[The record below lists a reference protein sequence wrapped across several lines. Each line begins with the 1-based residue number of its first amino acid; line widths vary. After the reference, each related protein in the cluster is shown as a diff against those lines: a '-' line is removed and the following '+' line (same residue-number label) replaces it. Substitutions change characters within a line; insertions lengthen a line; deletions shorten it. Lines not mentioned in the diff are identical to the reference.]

1 MLKIICIKL
10 FVVLI
15 FFSSSGICSEYWS
28 RTYIGKESDYIQSV
42 ELTADGGYIVVGY
55 TQDNFDIQ
63 GNGIWLIKLDKSGA
77 VIWRKA
83 YQDGGSF
90 VNSGFLLKSTS
101 DGGFLAVWNRSF
113 GPGNDNVCVLKL
125 KANGDKD
132 WEKTYGNDGRDKVCA
147 VLLTADG
154 GCLVSGWTNK
164 KLGARNYDIWILK
177 LKLTGEIEWQN
188 VYGGSWSEQ
197 AQAVCRTSDGG
208 YLAGGWTY
216 SFGDGER
223 SLWLLKLLSNG
234 EVSWQKTYD
243 DIIMQDNLA
252 IKPKSEDG
260 YAVQVYSLLHN
271 RFDIQELKL
280 AHNGEVL
287 RNNQYYYIYQKISE
301 SATAIKSTSDNGFI
315 IAGSMNPASESVG
328 RDIWLIRMNSE
339 GNVVWQ
345 RTYGG
350 QEDDYATSV
359 SPTADG
365 GFIVVGWTHSFGANN
380 RTIWVLKIDTNGFVP
395 QEDIFVTRNITE
407 NRYCLAKV
415 TSDDQNMAISI
426 DDQAKLFIDV
436 SGIPGR
442 CFVFN
447 SQDFQRIRQA
457 VSKCMTII
465 KEQKQKNGV
474 ANKQVILVD
483 GDRHA
488 MSIYFVGDPGVN
500 RSFVFK
506 FWEKSS
512 EAYGSQKIL
521 RFNEDDL
528 IKIHK
533 ALEPKNVKQALA
545 LLK

>member
-1 MLKIICIKL
+1 MPKIICIKL

-55 TQDNFDIQ
+55 TQDYFDIQ
-63 GNGIWLIKLDKSGA
+63 KNGIWLIKLDKSGA

-132 WEKTYGNDGRDKVCA
+132 WEKTYGNDGQDKVCA

-154 GCLVSGWTNK
+154 GCLISGWTNK

-197 AQAVCRTSDGG
+197 AQAVCHTSDGG

-234 EVSWQKTYD
+234 DVSWQKTYD
-243 DIIMQDNLA
+243 DIIIKDHLS

-260 YAVQVYSLLHN
+260 YTVQVYSLLHN

-328 RDIWLIRMNSE
+328 RDIWLIRMNSD

-365 GFIVVGWTHSFGANN
+365 GFIVVGWTHSFGVNN
-380 RTIWVLKIDTNGFVP
+380 RTIWVLKVDTNGFIP
-395 QEDIFVTRNITE
+395 QEDVFVTRNITE
-407 NRYCLAKV
+407 NRYCLAKL
-415 TSDDQNMAISI
+415 TSDVTNMAISI

-436 SGIPGR
+436 SGIFGR

-457 VSKCMTII
+457 VSNCMTII
-465 KEQKQKNGV
+465 KEQEQKKRV

-488 MSIYFVGDPGVN
+488 MSINFVGDPGVN

-506 FWEKSS
+506 FWGKTS
-512 EAYGSQKIL
+512 EGYWSQKTL
-521 RFNEDDL
+521 RFNEDEL

-533 ALEPKNVKQALA
+533 ALEPMNVKQALA

>member
-132 WEKTYGNDGRDKVCA
+132 WEKTYGNDGQDKVCA

-177 LKLTGEIEWQN
+177 LKLTGEIEWQS

-243 DIIMQDNLA
+243 DIIIKDNLA
-252 IKPKSEDG
+252 IKPESEDG
-260 YAVQVYSLLHN
+260 YTVQVYSLLHN
-271 RFDIQELKL
+271 RFDIKELKL

-287 RNNQYYYIYQKISE
+287 RNNQYYGIYQTISE

-365 GFIVVGWTHSFGANN
+365 GFIVVGWTHSFGVNN

-395 QEDIFVTRNITE
+395 PEDIFVTRNITE

-415 TSDDQNMAISI
+415 TSDDSNMAISI

-436 SGIPGR
+436 SGILGR

-465 KEQKQKNGV
+465 KEQKQKKRV

-512 EAYGSQKIL
+512 EVYGSQKIL
-521 RFNEDDL
+521 RFNEDEL

>member
-1 MLKIICIKL
+1 M
-10 FVVLI
+10 
-15 FFSSSGICSEYWS
+15 
-28 RTYIGKESDYIQSV
+28 
-42 ELTADGGYIVVGY
+42 
-55 TQDNFDIQ
+55 
-63 GNGIWLIKLDKSGA
+63 
-77 VIWRKA
+77 
-83 YQDGGSF
+83 
-90 VNSGFLLKSTS
+90 
-101 DGGFLAVWNRSF
+101 
-113 GPGNDNVCVLKL
+113 
-125 KANGDKD
+125 
-132 WEKTYGNDGRDKVCA
+132 
-147 VLLTADG
+147 
-154 GCLVSGWTNK
+154 
-164 KLGARNYDIWILK
+164 
-177 LKLTGEIEWQN
+177 
-188 VYGGSWSEQ
+188 
-197 AQAVCRTSDGG
+197 
-208 YLAGGWTY
+208 
-216 SFGDGER
+216 
-223 SLWLLKLLSNG
+223 
-234 EVSWQKTYD
+234 
-243 DIIMQDNLA
+243 
-252 IKPKSEDG
+252 
-260 YAVQVYSLLHN
+260 
-271 RFDIQELKL
+271 
-280 AHNGEVL
+280 
-287 RNNQYYYIYQKISE
+287 
-301 SATAIKSTSDNGFI
+301 
-315 IAGSMNPASESVG
+315 
-328 RDIWLIRMNSE
+328 
-339 GNVVWQ
+339 VWQ

-365 GFIVVGWTHSFGANN
+365 GFIVVGWTHSFGVNN

-415 TSDDQNMAISI
+415 TSDDPNMAISI

-436 SGIPGR
+436 SGILGR

-474 ANKQVILVD
+474 ASKQVILVD

-512 EAYGSQKIL
+512 EVYGSQKIL